1 VNPSGIEVMTAEG
14 KWISAEED
22 MFGADWQTKIE
33 PWVIRFNEMNGDS
46 AITHLSAIETIES
59 EGCSADII
67 DFICNELGMVDYW
80 WDFMLGTGE
89 PVLAFATCDGF
100 CKATKIEDFHKIQ
113 RNGKIAIE
121 IRNDDK
127 LLRAV
132 KGDRF
137 TIDGVDVSVRLK
149 EAKEI
154 EKESKIKITERINEF
169 VDEFADFIFL
179 STANGLAVKFPL
191 HELKPRGRASKG
203 LLAINLKDGDKVVG
217 FDIVTN
223 DDDIVLV
230 TENGIGKRVKVKD
243 FRNMRRGAVGVKCL
257 NTSHK
262 TGKVVAALSV
272 KNKNDELLFM
282 TSNGQMIRLAS
293 MNIPAYKRQAKGVSL
308 MKIRNGEKLISGE
321 VIDESLQKSN

>member
-1 VNPSGIEVMTAEG
+1 M
-14 KWISAEED
+14 
-22 MFGADWQTKIE
+22 
-33 PWVIRFNEMNGDS
+33 
-46 AITHLSAIETIES
+46 
-59 EGCSADII
+59 
-67 DFICNELGMVDYW
+67 
-80 WDFMLGTGE
+80 
-89 PVLAFATCDGF
+89 
-100 CKATKIEDFHKIQ
+100 
-113 RNGKIAIE
+113 
-121 IRNDDK
+121 
-127 LLRAV
+127 
-132 KGDRF
+132 
-137 TIDGVDVSVRLK
+137 
-149 EAKEI
+149 
-154 EKESKIKITERINEF
+154 
-169 VDEFADFIFL
+169 
-179 STANGLAVKFPL
+179 
-191 HELKPRGRASKG
+191 
-203 LLAINLKDGDKVVG
+203 
-217 FDIVTN
+217 TN